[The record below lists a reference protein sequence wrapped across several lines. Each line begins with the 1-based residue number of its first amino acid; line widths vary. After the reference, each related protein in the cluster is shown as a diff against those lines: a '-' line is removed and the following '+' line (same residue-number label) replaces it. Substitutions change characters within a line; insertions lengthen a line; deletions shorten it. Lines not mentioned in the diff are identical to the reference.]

1 MRDAANENWSLVE
14 ELEQAREALDRWRGL
29 HLEMALRLRRGQRSG
44 LKLLPRE
51 DESQCRMGRCLAQ
64 LERLYPGDPWV
75 AELCQL
81 HEDFHAFAHAT
92 QQMIAA
98 GEAEAAIS
106 ALTGLEFDARRA
118 ALTDRI
124 TEMIVLVA

>member
-1 MRDAANENWSLVE
+1 MPHADQDWSLLD
-14 ELEQAREALDRWRGL
+14 ELELARSALDRWQSL

-51 DESQCRMGRCLAQ
+51 DESQCRMGRCLAE
-64 LERLYPGDPWV
+64 LRRRHPGDPWV

-92 QQMIAA
+92 QRMIAA
-98 GEAEAAIS
+98 GEAEAALA
-106 ALTGLEFDARRA
+106 ALTGLEFEGRRGALTERICALIARA
-118 ALTDRI
+118 A
-124 TEMIVLVA
+124 